1 MQFSIPSSPRK
12 SCEERVYGL
21 CGGGKTT
28 VCYYYFLLL
37 PKSCGNASLWWPSW
51 WTKKLKLKWDGW
63 SPLKRKTNDPPKYKY
78 VALLL
83 QPKNTIASLLIY
95 EQHHPV
101 AATLTTTQWLK
112 MHKKDSSH
120 IFSME
125 IQKMRHFC
133 NFSNTV
139 VYHLKLI
146 AHLYISV

>member
-1 MQFSIPSSPRK
+1 MQFSIPSSQKLWGESLRTMWRRK
-12 SCEERVYGL
+12 NHR
-21 CGGGKTT
+21 
-28 VCYYYFLLL
+28 LLL
-37 PKSCGNASLWWPSW
+37 LLSAVA
-51 WTKKLKLKWDGW
+51 KKLRQRISLVAIMMNKKTQIEMGW
-63 SPLKRKTNDPPKYKY
+63 VVSIKKKNWMTPPKYKY

-112 MHKKDSSH
+112 MHKKVSSH